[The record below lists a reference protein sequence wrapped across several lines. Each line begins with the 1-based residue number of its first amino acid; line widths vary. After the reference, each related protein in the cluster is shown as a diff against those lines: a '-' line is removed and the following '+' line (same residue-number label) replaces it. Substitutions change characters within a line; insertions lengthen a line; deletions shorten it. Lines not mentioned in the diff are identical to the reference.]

1 MKESHIHWLCFSY
14 DEVGRTLIH
23 ACAFYNQYEMLVYLI
38 KLFKESS
45 LTMLRQANDQYR
57 F

>member
-45 LTMLRQANDQYR
+45 LTMLR
-57 F
+57 